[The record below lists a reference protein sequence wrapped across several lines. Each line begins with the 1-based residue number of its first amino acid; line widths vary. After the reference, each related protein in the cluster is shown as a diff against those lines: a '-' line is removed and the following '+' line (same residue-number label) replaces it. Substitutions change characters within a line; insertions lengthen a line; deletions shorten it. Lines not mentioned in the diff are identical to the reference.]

1 MGALE
6 SKNKNAPDLGAFL
19 SQLEAEA
26 AIVRLQIRDF
36 EAQSRQYAR
45 DGNREAARQRYT
57 LSVLKTKE
65 QGQLLRT
72 IVAVQTQTSAIQT
85 NRLNTEAMR
94 MLNSSVRTLHAS
106 QLSHEHVDAAVDQMH
121 AMVDHGEITSEHL
134 NEGGDHAS
142 HGVDDAAFE
151 RFLSG
156 NKEPPHPPPAAGSEM
171 ENVAGLLKELGVAG
185 GELPNGQPPGYMP
198 EVVQETAMNQNHVH
212 NVHNV
217 F

>member
-1 MGALE
+1 
-6 SKNKNAPDLGAFL
+6 L

-142 HGVDDAAFE
+142 HGV
-151 RFLSG
+151 
-156 NKEPPHPPPAAGSEM
+156 HAGSGARNGHESKSC
-171 ENVAGLLKELGVAG
+171 AQCTQCILILKR
-185 GELPNGQPPGYMP
+185 
-198 EVVQETAMNQNHVH
+198 
-212 NVHNV
+212 
-217 F
+217 